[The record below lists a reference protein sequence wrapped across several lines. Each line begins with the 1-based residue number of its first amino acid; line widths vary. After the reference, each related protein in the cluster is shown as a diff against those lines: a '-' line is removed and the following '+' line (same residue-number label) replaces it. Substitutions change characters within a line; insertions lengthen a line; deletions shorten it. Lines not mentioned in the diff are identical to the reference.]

1 MLVRSLLIAVFL
13 ISSSL
18 AQSALAE
25 LPQFIPVDVPNHVY
39 DGGWEHFVGGGV
51 AVFDCNGD
59 SKPDLVAAGGTNL
72 PILLR
77 NTSRVAGEVSFVAA
91 TPKNLDLKGTTG
103 VYPIDANNDGLL
115 DLMVLRVGS
124 DKLLHGAG
132 DCTFSPAPL
141 EIGDHWSTAFSAT
154 WEANQIKPTF
164 AFGHYV
170 DQANAEGPFEACD
183 TNIIMRP
190 TASGYS
196 LIKLNPGYCALS
208 MLFTDWARKGSADLR
223 ISNDRHYYVHKGE
236 EQLWKMANPPKL
248 YSETEGW
255 KRHMLWGM
263 GIATRDLD
271 RDGRDEVFLSSMGD
285 QRLMEQVGEGPT
297 YKDVPFARGT
307 AAQRPYIGDD
317 GRPSTGWHI
326 AFGDIQ
332 NDGYD
337 DIFIAKGNVQQMPGN
352 AIKDPNNLLIGQVDG
367 SFVERGDVAGVASFH
382 RGRGAALVD
391 LNNDGLLD
399 LAVVNRRAPLQIWQ
413 NTTPTSKN
421 WLGISLHQEGAN
433 TQAVG
438 AWIEVDNTKSI
449 QSREIT
455 VGGGHAGGTAVPQ
468 HFGLGDQKIVRLR
481 IKWPHSKW
489 SKWQHITSNQI
500 LKITR

>member
-124 DKLLHGAG
+124 DILLHGAG

-141 EIGDHWSTAFSAT
+141 EIGDHWSTTFSAT

-208 MLFTDWARKGSADLR
+208 MLFTDWARKVRPTCVFPMIDIIMFTKERNSFGKWL
-223 ISNDRHYYVHKGE
+223 
-236 EQLWKMANPPKL
+236 
-248 YSETEGW
+248 
-255 KRHMLWGM
+255 
-263 GIATRDLD
+263 TRL
-271 RDGRDEVFLSSMGD
+271 
-285 QRLMEQVGEGPT
+285 
-297 YKDVPFARGT
+297 
-307 AAQRPYIGDD
+307 
-317 GRPSTGWHI
+317 
-326 AFGDIQ
+326 
-332 NDGYD
+332 N
-337 DIFIAKGNVQQMPGN
+337 FIAKQKAGS
-352 AIKDPNNLLIGQVDG
+352 AICFGEWVLL
-367 SFVERGDVAGVASFH
+367 
-382 RGRGAALVD
+382 
-391 LNNDGLLD
+391 
-399 LAVVNRRAPLQIWQ
+399 
-413 NTTPTSKN
+413 
-421 WLGISLHQEGAN
+421 
-433 TQAVG
+433 
-438 AWIEVDNTKSI
+438 
-449 QSREIT
+449 REIWTET
-455 VGGGHAGGTAVPQ
+455 VGTRSSLVPWEIN
-468 HFGLGDQKIVRLR
+468 D
-481 IKWPHSKW
+481 
-489 SKWQHITSNQI
+489 
-500 LKITR
+500 